1 MFRLRLEKTWV
12 QIAVL
17 LALLAAG
24 AVYWGFFF
32 DFGYTFQWDV
42 LYTRNPTYGVIFG
55 LELVKALGATLYI
68 SLWTSLLALGLG
80 LFFGLG
86 RLSAFGPLRWTS
98 TAYVEFFRNTPL
110 LVQLF
115 FWYFALPQ
123 ALPEAAKQWMFS
135 QNFEMFCAV
144 AGLSMYTGSF
154 LAEVIRAGLQSIPKG
169 LLEAAYSSG
178 LSYLQVLL
186 RIILPLAFRQI
197 IPPLGSELL
206 NNMKNSSLAMVVGV
220 AELTWSSQQV
230 ESLTFR
236 GFEATTA
243 ATVLYLA
250 TSLAISALMN
260 AVNRKLKV
268 AATGPRSL
276 AERLLDAAITPLAAL
291 GRAAARP
298 LAWRTVRRRLSGQA
312 GLRYSAAG
320 ARWRRC
326 LALAGQGLALAGKA
340 AFLGALGLA
349 MYKVGLGLAGFD
361 WSVVAGNLRALLV
374 WRFPNGSGS
383 ELFWGLGGLAY
394 SLLMALIAISASFF
408 IGLAVGVGRTSQN
421 LILRIPSICYIEF
434 IRGNPLIIVI
444 FWVYFFIPVVTGAF
458 LDVFWSATLALTA
471 FTGAYLAE
479 IVRAGIEN
487 IPGGQWEAAYSTG
500 LSTLQTLRRIVLP
513 QALKQMIPAIV
524 GQFIAIFKDTS
535 LAYVIGVLELTFVAQ
550 GLNNRL
556 MVHPFEIYTTVA
568 ALYFAFCYLM
578 SRLARRLERRL
589 TPEATRLVM

>member
-1 MFRLRLEKTWV
+1 MFRFWLEKTWV
-12 QIAVL
+12 QVL
-17 LALLAAG
+17 ALTALLAAG
-24 AVYWGFFF
+24 VVYWGFFF
-32 DFGYTFQWDV
+32 EFGYQFHWDV
-42 LYTRNPTYGVIFG
+42 LYTRNATYGMIFG
-55 LELVKALGATLYI
+55 LELFKGLGMTLLI
-68 SLWTSLLALGLG
+68 SLWSSLFALALG

-86 RLSAFGPLRWTS
+86 RLSAFGPLRWAS

-115 FWYFALPQ
+115 FWYFALPR
-123 ALPEAAKQWMFS
+123 ALPEAAKQWLFS
-135 QNFEMFCAV
+135 QNFELFCAI

-178 LSYLQVLL
+178 LTYVQVLT

-220 AELTWSSQQV
+220 AELTWQSQQV

-243 ATVLYLA
+243 ATVLYLS
-250 TSLAISALMN
+250 TSLAISAFMN

-268 AATGPRSL
+268 APTGPRPLS
-276 AERLLDAAITPLAAL
+276 ERLLDAVLKLLAFAFHAVTHPLA
-291 GRAAARP
+291 RRN
-298 LAWRTVRRRLSGQA
+298 VHRRLRGQA
-312 GLRYSAAG
+312 GLRYSASDALRHRLLG
-320 ARWRRC
+320 
-326 LALAGQGLALAGKA
+326 LAGKILVLAGKA
-340 AFLGALGLA
+340 AFLGVLGLA
-349 MYKVGLGLAGFD
+349 VYQVGLGLAGFD
-361 WSVVAGNLRALLV
+361 WSVVAGNLRALLI
-374 WRFPNGSGS
+374 WRFPNGTGN

-394 SLLMALIAISASFF
+394 SLLMAVIAITVSFF
-408 IGLAVGVGRTSQN
+408 IGLAVGVGRTSKN

-444 FWVYFFIPVVTGAF
+444 FWVYFFIPVMTGAF
-458 LDVFWSATLALTA
+458 LDVFWSATVALTA

-500 LSTLQTLRRIVLP
+500 LTTLQTLRRIVLP

-568 ALYFAFCYLM
+568 ALYFTFCYIM
-578 SRLARRLERRL
+578 SRLARRLELRL
-589 TPEATRLVM
+589 SPEATRLVM